1 MTYTSAA
8 DRVDPKLLEPFQDIG
23 TATISSALREVCGVL
38 RAFICGPV
46 PFTAGRKAV
55 GTAVTLSFMPKRE
68 DIVAGHAEES
78 HEKRSALWSAVIAV
92 RDGDVLVVDARAN
105 MQTGCLGGMLMT
117 AIHAKGARGLVVD
130 GCIRD
135 LPEARD
141 IGLPLFLRGGT
152 PHNAGHFE
160 MYPWEHNV
168 PIACGGALVIPGDI
182 IVGDDDG
189 VVVVPPKLAPQV
201 IAYCLQRETREIFER
216 QKLQETGDIE
226 KYYPL
231 DAAGQKEYDA
241 WLADSGRQ
249 NPSRNPPSN
258 PGATP

>member
-1 MTYTSAA
+1 MTEPNARPDT
-8 DRVDPKLLEPFQDIG
+8 DLLAPFQDFG

-38 RAFICGPV
+38 RAYICGPV
-46 PFTAGRKAV
+46 AFTPGRKTV
-55 GTAVTLSFMPKRE
+55 GCAVTLSFMPKRE

-78 HEKRSALWSAVIAV
+78 QEKRSALWSAVIAV
-92 RDGDVLVVDARAN
+92 QDGDVLVVDARAN
-105 MQTGCLGGMLMT
+105 MQTGCLGDMLMT
-117 AIHAKGARGLVVD
+117 ALHAKGARGLVVD

-135 LPEARD
+135 LPLARD

-160 MYPWEHNV
+160 MYPWDFNV
-168 PIACGGALVIPGDI
+168 PVACGGALVLPGDI

-201 IAYCLQRETREIFER
+201 IDYCTTREGREVFEK

-231 DAAGQKEYDA
+231 NAAGQEEYEI
-241 WLADSGRQ
+241 WLQTNSLSGE
-249 NPSRNPPSN
+249 
-258 PGATP
+258 